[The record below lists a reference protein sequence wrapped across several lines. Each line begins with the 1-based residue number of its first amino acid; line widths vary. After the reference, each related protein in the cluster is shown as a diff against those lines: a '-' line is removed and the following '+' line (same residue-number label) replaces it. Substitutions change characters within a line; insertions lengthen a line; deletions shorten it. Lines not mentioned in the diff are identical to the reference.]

1 MWKTPPASVKL
12 WSITQIHWFT
22 HSEASIQQTP
32 GAVVCQ
38 NYAKLKLKIWARLV
52 DDFKEQSVGGDG
64 VISIY
69 TISEGS
75 DESPVE
81 LGVAKRTK
89 NLI

>member
-1 MWKTPPASVKL
+1 MKDTSGASHSL
-12 WSITQIHWFT
+12 AFTITHRFT
-22 HSEASIQQTP
+22 HSETSIQQMP
-32 GAVVCQ
+32 GATVCQ
-38 NYAKLKLKIWARLV
+38 NCAKLKLKIWARLEY
-52 DDFKEQSVGGDG
+52 DFKEQSVGGDE
-64 VISIY
+64 VISVY